1 VAPLPGPP
9 KVATVVTP
17 PKRKK
22 PKEDEGDDPAKA
34 AATEGG
40 DCTIT
45 IGSRP
50 WSEVWIDGKNTS
62 KHTPVADYKV
72 PCGKHKLT
80 FKRGDLQIDH
90 SETITVHA
98 GEKFKQVYTLANQ
111 PE

>member
-1 VAPLPGPP
+1 
-9 KVATVVTP
+9 VATILP
-17 PKRKK
+17 PKRIKK
-22 PKEDEGDDPAKA
+22 PKEDEGEDPGKA

-40 DCTIT
+40 DCSIT

-50 WSEVWIDGKNTS
+50 WSEVWIDGKNTQ

-72 PCGKHKLT
+72 PCGKHKVT
-80 FKRGDLQIDH
+80 FKRADLQIDQ

-98 GEKFKQVYTLANQ
+98 GEKFKQVYTLPAQ